1 VVSNALRLNF
11 FDLYSTKKDRK
22 IKKAKETKPME
33 KTMKING
40 MMCPHC
46 SGRVKKTLEAI
57 PEVVEAVVSHES
69 GTAIVTLSAPVADEV
84 LKKAVEDQGYEVVA

>member
-1 VVSNALRLNF
+1 LNL
-11 FDLYSTKKDRK
+11 FDLHSTKKDRK

-46 SGRVKKTLEAI
+46 SGRVKQVLEALA
-57 PEVVEAVVSHES
+57 EVDEAIVSHES
-69 GTAIVTLSAPVADEV
+69 GTAVITATADDADALRAKCAEV
-84 LKKAVEDQGYEVVA
+84 ITEAGYTVVG